1 MFSLRTIALGAILLL
16 QPSAAA
22 GQEPVPGLLELGAF
36 GQYTNFHADAA
47 CMCDQPTNGVGI
59 GGRIAYY
66 TSSRWFVELD
76 GQTTLTDRAVAA
88 GDVRYSTGALRFNHA
103 VPLSGADGGLGLLIG
118 AGPLLSRIGGTSD
131 WGVGGLAGLRWGV
144 APRVAL
150 RADGVADY
158 VPDRGSVNLGVRVG
172 LGVALRHPGRSG
184 PAAPPPPAPRPDPA
198 PRPPSP
204 PPAEAAPPAAGPVR
218 TMDTAVLT
226 APVHFDLDR
235 DEIRPDARAV
245 LEAKLPWLQ
254 ANPGVRLLLEG
265 HADDRG
271 TTGYNIPLGERRARS
286 AVDFLVGRGVD
297 RARLEVV
304 SYGDTRP
311 VCTDRPAGE
320 TCHQAN
326 RRVEFRFV
334 ALGEDGLVVPR

>member
-1 MFSLRTIALGAILLL
+1 MHSIRATALGAILLL
-16 QPSAAA
+16 LPAAGA
-22 GQEPVPGLLELGAF
+22 GQEPVPGTIEPGVF

-47 CMCDQPTNGVGI
+47 CMCDQPTNGMGV

-66 TSSRWFVELD
+66 TSARWFVELD
-76 GQTTLTDRAVAA
+76 GQTTVTDRAVAG
-88 GDVRYSTGALRFNHA
+88 GDVRYSTGVLRFNHA
-103 VPLSGADGGLGLLIG
+103 LPLPMAEGGLGLLVG
-118 AGPLLSRIGGTSD
+118 VGPLLSRVGGTSD
-131 WGVGGLAGLRWGV
+131 WGASGLAGLRWAV

-172 LGVALRHPGRSG
+172 LGMTLRNPGRSRS
-184 PAAPPPPAPRPDPA
+184 PAPPPP
-198 PRPPSP
+198 P
-204 PPAEAAPPAAGPVR
+204 PPATPPQQAPAPPTTEAAPPAPGPAR
-218 TMDTAVLT
+218 TTDTAVLT

-235 DEIRPDARAV
+235 AEIRPDARAV

-286 AVDFLVGRGVD
+286 AVDFLVAGGVD

-320 TCHQAN
+320 ACHQAN
-326 RRVEFRFV
+326 RRVEFRLV
-334 ALGEDGLVVPR
+334 AMGEGGLNLPR